1 MKKFLVVLLSL
12 GLIVAFSGVAS
23 AADAKIQMGGNYNIW
38 GNYWNNPTA
47 GPDETKYSRAYIMQ
61 RARIQTDLTP
71 AEGMSFRLRF
81 DALEKQWGQTDWQN
95 LSSDIMGSRRQ
106 TPLGPATPGPRRVSK
121 LNIP

>member
-61 RARIQTDLTP
+61 RARIQT
-71 AEGMSFRLRF
+71 RF
-81 DALEKQWGQTDWQN
+81 DA
-95 LSSDIMGSRRQ
+95 RRRHVVQ
-106 TPLGPATPGPRRVSK
+106 APF
-121 LNIP
+121 